1 MLYDTRNSSS
11 ASYFSVINAENAAHH
26 SEKFYAMA
34 SRTRQEYL
42 KDLATNYV
50 TSNSLESASKL
61 SKILFMSQLCHIMPL
76 EKCSTNLIFFIVLK
90 DLYCNDI
97 EYTLYI
103 SLSLVTQCCCL
114 KVIGRSSTPSP
125 S

>member
-1 MLYDTRNSSS
+1 M
-11 ASYFSVINAENAAHH
+11 INAENAAHH

-61 SKILFMSQLCHIMPL
+61 SKSIYSW
-76 EKCSTNLIFFIVLK
+76 K
-90 DLYCNDI
+90 
-97 EYTLYI
+97 
-103 SLSLVTQCCCL
+103 
-114 KVIGRSSTPSP
+114 
-125 S
+125 